1 MAEYDDARVARRR
14 QDRTDLAFSRIIPKP
29 GPKMASAV
37 IWWAFGLYVLFF
49 ARAPYQPTPEEEARY
64 SELMQRVV
72 FSEEAREAQ
81 AELAFA
87 QEKLDEVNV
96 FFWRWRSPYD
106 RLVPPRQKKFE
117 IARDRFSEAMR
128 AREEA
133 QSQAK
138 ATVGIWSQYGL
149 DEARDRFWQAYQSGK
164 DFAKRMTFWDV
175 VFGVGGRSRD
185 EEWFAVLLKWIGQI
199 IMNFSI
205 GLISALFSFGFTLV
219 SMIWEY
225 KVGYISGLLFFLVAM
240 SGASAMVATFIGG
253 MASVAV
259 GGVYAV
265 AKSASN
271 NQRLRDREGRRPRYV
286 QHQHQRPQYAHYD

>member
-1 MAEYDDARVARRR
+1 MCAPSPPWPRLCSCDKNRDAPSRVFLCVCAV
-14 QDRTDLAFSRIIPKP
+14 S
-29 GPKMASAV
+29 AS
-37 IWWAFGLYVLFF
+37 
-49 ARAPYQPTPEEEARY
+49 
-64 SELMQRVV
+64 
-72 FSEEAREAQ
+72 
-81 AELAFA
+81 
-87 QEKLDEVNV
+87 
-96 FFWRWRSPYD
+96 
-106 RLVPPRQKKFE
+106 
-117 IARDRFSEAMR
+117 
-128 AREEA
+128 
-133 QSQAK
+133 SQ
-138 ATVGIWSQYGL
+138 
-149 DEARDRFWQAYQSGK
+149 
-164 DFAKRMTFWDV
+164 
-175 VFGVGGRSRD
+175 
-185 EEWFAVLLKWIGQI
+185 
-199 IMNFSI
+199 FSI

>member
-1 MAEYDDARVARRR
+1 MAEYDDRVARRR
-14 QDRTDLAFSRIIPKP
+14 QERTDLAFSRIIPKP

-37 IWWAFGLYVLFF
+37 IWWAFGLYALFY
-49 ARAPYQPTPEEEARY
+49 ARAPYQPTPEEEGRY

-87 QEKLDEVNV
+87 QQKLDEVNV

-106 RLVPPRQKKFE
+106 RLVPPRQEKYD
-117 IARDRFSEAMR
+117 IARDRFAEAMR

-138 ATVGIWSQYGL
+138 ATVGIWSQHGL

-175 VFGVGGRSRD
+175 VFGVGGRNRD

-199 IMNFSI
+199 IMNVCLSC
-205 GLISALFSFGFTLV
+205 LSCPMPDTSRPVLENRDVLSV
-219 SMIWEY
+219 S
-225 KVGYISGLLFFLVAM
+225 VR
-240 SGASAMVATFIGG
+240 GASAYLPVH
-253 MASVAV
+253 V
-259 GGVYAV
+259 
-265 AKSASN
+265 
-271 NQRLRDREGRRPRYV
+271 LRVPRIPPPLSPPPPPPLPPPPPPPPPPSRRSSP
-286 QHQHQRPQYAHYD
+286 